1 MSTRQQE
8 RPFCQKTW
16 PCRHAERCAMAFL
29 CQHGF
34 LGAGASPVKGA
45 ANVVPRPLHQHRP
58 ATVRP
63 SLMVVSQKQGH
74 LCQKRPKMKVV
85 SHFSGHYL
93 QTAAGNRSK
102 RSRSAKNGRPGALIG
117 FWRVLLPQVG
127 RKMQT
132 CSTLSINLQRSEDRP
147 AALYRSTCGFRVML
161 GSGKSPVPQSAV
173 TNR

>member
-74 LCQKRPKMKVV
+74 HCQNRPKMKVV
-85 SHFSGHYL
+85 SHFSGHL
-93 QTAAGNRSK
+93 PQTAAGDCSK
-102 RSRSAKNGRPGALIG
+102 RSRSAKNVRPGALIDH
-117 FWRVLLPQVG
+117 WRVLLLQVS
-127 RKMQT
+127 RKIQT
-132 CSTLSINLQRSEDRP
+132 CSTLLFDLLQF
-147 AALYRSTCGFRVML
+147 G
-161 GSGKSPVPQSAV
+161 
-173 TNR
+173 N